1 MKKMAVL
8 MVVISSCFLGQVV
21 MADMGRVSSI
31 ERKIQKNVS
40 PISVSVKSHMKWED
54 KLFSPNIKS

>member
-8 MVVISSCFLGQVV
+8 MVVISSCFFGQVV

-31 ERKIQKNVS
+31 EHKIQKNIS
-40 PISVSVKSHMKWED
+40 LISVLAKSDMK
-54 KLFSPNIKS
+54 